1 MDIQQGQEAS
11 EDTAKT
17 IELSKSRYLGP
28 GPTRWIQQNPE
39 ASAHSCHF
47 NSLHRDTLSK
57 VSPDSKACFLEVQGA
72 EDIQPEDSRSG
83 DGGDRSQGQHVE
95 RRPRGR
101 GAGNACTAQAAGAQ
115 RGHDID
121 SQHKHTADWLFGA
134 DANAEPDIRLVC
146 GQICPA
152 DLRIARLES
161 DSADVHK
168 RVCISEQAC
177 SASLSQTLCPHLPE
191 SCGAEQTFY
200 GLQTPRSL
208 SQGSGQELPSDDRLS
223 EGQVGSFGSNLCGQ
237 SSTEV
242 LRTPCISSYSENLL
256 SDSCVPEYSSVLTLG
271 KETSESTPFIS
282 KEEND
287 FFSACILQKQNEG
300 DAHVT
305 KEHSHDAGLPSLTCP
320 RDLSPCTSTE
330 TSGKNTD
337 DLQAHVPQAVPCD
350 SGWNSETDTVLTET
364 VKHQHFKESSRLINS
379 DCHWGDFTSHPK
391 VFPVRRAE
399 ITTLHLQAPLEHI
412 RLNSLPG
419 QHHHKTPIK
428 HPDTNNTLKASSGLC
443 PTDGFAGSVLAK
455 EQSYVKDQLGCHTS
469 DDSDVHSPNASLTI
483 SPSPS
488 QPFPNK
494 DAGSPFNIPDV
505 DTFTT
510 LDVRPYWNGK
520 ELRPFYNDPEG
531 IWYDIELSE
540 QEKLERYHQQGVLKS
555 KDSTVGQSPTSHSP
569 TFPLDTHRG
578 DDVVEQNS
586 YFGPAEEGPESSA
599 EDGPEPVG
607 SSISRIYSFSH
618 EVEKHNTTADS
629 EDSLGLIPT
638 SPQKLPTIET
648 VQYQINDASLNLLSV
663 SNLEPIFESDQCQ
676 DNSSIAVEHGRDEE
690 MISAGSAVED
700 QAGHSKT
707 MREDSSSTDS
717 EALLGSSTPSPDS
730 YGVMTSNGELAY
742 GQCQSPT
749 ISLRDLDSTSYDNEG
764 MDDNAYSYLG
774 SNTSLHKAV
783 RGKATKGKFSGK
795 GSKFSVFSKMPSF
808 KRGKNLSRDSRG
820 SKSGSFSP
828 ASPDREAGEDSV
840 EDGQEDKSKSTLSN
854 SSEQLSNSEG
864 QEENLEDDVFLKD
877 QPFNQA
883 AQRAMPGGRLDK
895 EDLGIFPLTN
905 DAGNGDADAAC
916 IPELGDSQQ
925 GKQPSRS
932 EGASCKRSKSSESLS
947 LRLKLAQAHKSLS
960 SFFESRSPDKEH
972 EGQFPK
978 LDGAASRSKR
988 SSRKLKPV
996 KEVPNR
1002 TMSVSDTSTFKS
1014 SSVNNMDLN
1023 RCSPSQKTTCHTDPL
1038 TKKGI
1043 ALSGNSSKNAKPWE
1057 RSPKQ
1062 SKSLTIP
1069 CPDPCQLSSCNLDNI
1084 SVEDTSPLLQMTP
1097 PHNTLTIQVTPTRAR
1112 SVGSVDS
1119 MDSPS
1124 RPTSPKPQSPRFG
1137 SHRRSFRFPSPHA
1150 STFSHI
1156 LLGQS
1161 VSAEGVSDPPEKP
1174 KTLKPRLSPLLPVNL
1189 LDTDGQHVDS
1199 LPQVVLTTSSSVNES
1214 ENFPDATK
1222 PASQLQEPAVIRRVR
1237 RQSHK
1242 SRPLS
1247 DWGGLHGAP
1256 GPRATRWG
1264 VTQQRS
1270 CSDDLWIEDMKR
1282 MLAREAQGTLGS
1294 LGMNL
1299 PEELQKD
1306 FARFSLTAME
1316 PFSTLP
1322 IKDQGLSQSIPTG
1335 LDCLG
1340 WHRCP
1345 SYLAMVTP
1353 EGTPEQVGLGG
1364 EAGSEED
1371 AYEGLRGSGPR
1382 CGHSGGAGEQLAINE
1397 LISDGAVVYAEALWD
1412 HVTMDD
1418 QELGFKAGDVVEVVD
1433 ASSRE
1438 WWWGRILDSE
1448 GWFPACFVRL
1458 RVNQDEPVEE
1468 DPDREA
1474 GRAGMVG
1481 LLGPGLASRDQMRAN
1496 VVNEIMSTERDY
1508 IKHLK
1513 DICEGYI
1520 KQCRKRTDMF
1530 TEEELHAI
1538 FGNIEEIYRFQK
1550 VFLQGLEKKF
1560 CKEQPYLSEI
1570 GCCFLEHQM
1579 DFQIYSE
1586 YCNNHPNAC
1595 LQLANLMKVNKYI
1608 FFFEACRLLQ
1618 KMIDIS
1624 LDGFLLTPVQKIC
1637 KYPLQLAELLK
1648 YTNPQH
1654 RDYKDVEA
1662 ALNAM
1667 KNVARLIN
1675 ERKRRLENIDKI
1687 AQWQSSIEDWEGED
1701 VLGRSSEL
1709 IFSGELTRISRLQAK
1724 NQLRM
1729 FFLFDHQMIY
1739 CKKDLL
1745 RRDILYYKGRVDVD
1759 HVEVLDVEDGRDRDF
1774 GMSVRNALK
1783 LRPRDSSA
1791 SREEV
1796 LLCAKKPEQKLRWL
1810 RAFQDERSQV
1820 QHDLETG
1827 FSITD
1832 GQRKQAMLNACKSH
1846 PTGKPKVLSRS
1857 YYDFL
1862 SRQRPPGL
1870 APAPPLHPALPPQQV
1885 FMLAEPKRKASTF
1898 WQNIGR
1904 LTPFRK

>member
-1 MDIQQGQEAS
+1 M
-11 EDTAKT
+11 
-17 IELSKSRYLGP
+17 
-28 GPTRWIQQNPE
+28 QQNPE
-39 ASAHSCHF
+39 TSERSCRF
-47 NSLHRDTLSK
+47 NSLHRDTISK
-57 VSPDSKACFLEVQGA
+57 LSPDSKACFLEAQGVEDVQPG
-72 EDIQPEDSRSG
+72 DSRSG

-95 RRPRGR
+95 RCPRGR
-101 GAGNACTAQAAGAQ
+101 GTGNACTAQAAGTQ

-134 DANAEPDIRLVC
+134 DASAEPDTHSVC

-152 DLRIARLES
+152 VLRIARLEP

-177 SASLSQTLCPHLPE
+177 SASLSQILCPQLPE
-191 SCGAEQTFY
+191 SCGSEQTFY

-208 SQGSGQELPSDDRLS
+208 SQGSGQELLSDDSVSGGELGRFTEAQL
-223 EGQVGSFGSNLCGQ
+223 GSNLCGQ

-242 LRTPCISSYSENLL
+242 LRGPLISSYSENL
-256 SDSCVPEYSSVLTLG
+256 SPDSNVPEYSSVLTLG
-271 KETSESTPFIS
+271 KERSESTPFIS

-287 FFSACILQKQNEG
+287 FFSACIVQKKNVRDTQS
-300 DAHVT
+300 VT
-305 KEHSHDAGLPSLTCP
+305 KKHSDDAGLPSLTCH
-320 RDLSPCTSTE
+320 RELSPCTSTE
-330 TSGKNTD
+330 TFGKITD

-350 SGWNSETDTVLTET
+350 SGWNSEADTVLTET
-364 VKHQHFKESSRLINS
+364 VKHQHFKESSSLINS
-379 DCHWGDFTSHPK
+379 DCHWGEITSHPK

-399 ITTLHLQAPLEHI
+399 IAALHLHAPLEHI
-412 RLNSLPG
+412 RLNGLPG

-428 HPDTNNTLKASSGLC
+428 PHETNNTLKASSGLC
-443 PTDGFAGSVLAK
+443 PTDGLADSVLAK
-455 EQSYVKDQLGCHTS
+455 EQSYVEDQLGCHTS
-469 DDSDVHSPNASLTI
+469 GDSDVHSPNASLTI
-483 SPSPS
+483 SPNPS

-494 DAGSPFNIPDV
+494 EVSSPFNIPDV

-510 LDVRPYWNGK
+510 LDGQPYWNGK

-531 IWYDIELSE
+531 IRYDIELSE

-555 KDSTVGQSPTSHSP
+555 KDSTSGQSCTSHSP

-578 DDVVEQNS
+578 DGAEELNVQNS

-599 EDGPEPVG
+599 DDGPEPVG
-607 SSISRIYSFSH
+607 DSISHIYSFSQ
-618 EVEKHNTTADS
+618 EVEKHNTTAVS
-629 EDSLGLIPT
+629 EDCLALIPI
-638 SPQKLPTIET
+638 SPQKVPTIET
-648 VQYQINDASLNLLSV
+648 VQYQIQDACLNLLSV
-663 SNLEPIFESDQCQ
+663 NLEPIFESDQCQ
-676 DNSSIAVEHGRDEE
+676 DNSSIAEDVEHGRDEE

-700 QAGHSKT
+700 QVGHSKT

-717 EALLGSSTPSPDS
+717 EALFGSSTPSPDS
-730 YGVMTSNGELAY
+730 YGVMTPNGELAY
-742 GQCQSPT
+742 GQCLSPT
-749 ISLRDLDSTSYDNEG
+749 IAGDSTSYDKEE

-808 KRGKNLSRDSRG
+808 RRGKNLSRDSRG
-820 SKSGSFSP
+820 SKSGSFPS

-840 EDGQEDKSKSTLSN
+840 EDGQGDKSRSTLSN
-854 SSEQLSNSEG
+854 SSEELSNFEG
-864 QEENLEDDVFLKD
+864 QEENLDDDVFHKD

-895 EDLGIFPLTN
+895 EDLGIFSLTS

-916 IPELGDSQQ
+916 TPELGDLQQ
-925 GKQPSRS
+925 GKQPNRS
-932 EGASCKRSKSSESLS
+932 EGASCKRSKSSDSLS

-988 SSRKLKPV
+988 SGRKLKPV

-1002 TMSVSDTSTFKS
+1002 TMSVSDTNTIKS
-1014 SSVNNMDLN
+1014 SSVNNTDLN
-1023 RCSPSQKTTCHTDPL
+1023 PCSASQRTTCHTDPL
-1038 TKKGI
+1038 TKKGM
-1043 ALSGNSSKNAKPWE
+1043 ARELSGTSPKNAKPWE
-1057 RSPKQ
+1057 RSPMQ
-1062 SKSLTIP
+1062 SNSLTIP
-1069 CPDPCQLSSCNLDNI
+1069 CPDPCQLSSRNLDNMAG
-1084 SVEDTSPLLQMTP
+1084 EDSSPLLHMTP
-1097 PHNTLTIQVTPTRAR
+1097 PHTTLTIQGTPTRAR

-1124 RPTSPKPQSPRFG
+1124 RPTSPKPHSPRFG

-1150 STFSHI
+1150 STLSHI

-1161 VSAEGVSDPPEKP
+1161 VSTERVSDPPEKP
-1174 KTLKPRLSPLLPVNL
+1174 KTLKPRLSPLMPVNL

-1199 LPQVVLTTSSSVNES
+1199 LPQVVLTTSSSVNEF
-1214 ENFPDATK
+1214 ENFADDTK
-1222 PASQLQEPAVIRRVR
+1222 PASQLQESATVR
-1237 RQSHK
+1237 RMRRRAHK
-1242 SRPLS
+1242 PRPLS
-1247 DWGGLHGAP
+1247 DWGGLQGAP
-1256 GPRATRWG
+1256 GPRAMRWG

-1282 MLAREAQGTLGS
+1282 MLGREAQGF
-1294 LGMNL
+1294 NL

-1306 FARFSLTAME
+1306 CARFSLTAME
-1316 PFSTLP
+1316 TFSTLP
-1322 IKDQGLSQSIPTG
+1322 IKDQSLSQSIPTG

-1345 SYLAMVTP
+1345 SYHAMVTP

-1364 EAGSEED
+1364 QAGSEED

-1458 RVNQDEPVEE
+1458 RVNQDEPVDE
-1468 DPDREA
+1468 DPEREA

-1550 VFLQGLEKKF
+1550 VFLQGLETKF
-1560 CKEQPYLSEI
+1560 CKEQPHLSEI

-1595 LQLANLMKVNKYI
+1595 LQLANLMKINKYI

-1745 RRDILYYKGRVDVD
+1745 RRDILYYKGRVDMD
-1759 HVEVLDVEDGRDRDF
+1759 HMEVLDVEDGRDRDF

-1783 LRPRDSSA
+1783 LRPTAA
-1791 SREEV
+1791 SPTREEV
-1796 LLCAKKPEQKLRWL
+1796 LLCAKKPEQKQRWL

-1832 GQRKQAMLNACKSH
+1832 GQRKQAMLNACKIH
-1846 PTGKPKVLSRS
+1846 PTGKPKALSRS